1 MCKKQL
7 VTISMLLCTL
17 IACFAEAQP
26 ATNDQIAEQ
35 SKEDG
40 STESVPVD
48 PLLEKQSTEL
58 VELAVQPES
67 VITAMQEVHG
77 AFSGQQGYV
86 AQFGD
91 SITHSM
97 AFWSPI
103 GWDNP
108 DRFLT
113 EDDGLAKK
121 PTNGRWRD
129 YVKGTR
135 SKGAEHGN
143 GSGWKAGRLL
153 EAVGPVLERDRPEV
167 AIIMIGTNDISSGKV
182 PQQYRQQLEAI
193 IKKCLAA
200 HCVPILNTV
209 PPRRGRDQAVR
220 DLNRIVRDVAKEQ
233 SIPLVDY
240 HAACLRLRPEGTW
253 DGTVLS
259 ADGVHPSAG
268 KTNDYSVG
276 NLRQCGYALRNWM
289 NFLVLRQVYHRV
301 LAKE

>member
-1 MCKKQL
+1 MRRNKL
-7 VTISMLLCTL
+7 VTISILLCTL

-35 SKEDG
+35 SKQDG
-40 STESVPVD
+40 PTESEPVA
-48 PLLEKQSTEL
+48 PQLAKQSIEL
-58 VELAVQPES
+58 VELAVQSES
-67 VITAMQEVHG
+67 VITASQEVHG

-121 PTNGRWRD
+121 PTTGRWRD

-143 GSGWKAGRLL
+143 GSGWKVGRLL
-153 EAVGPVLERDRPEV
+153 EAVGPVLEREQPEV
-167 AIIMIGTNDISSGKV
+167 AIIMIGTNDISGGKV

-193 IKKCLAA
+193 
-200 HCVPILNTV
+200 PILNTV

-220 DLNRIVRDVAKEQ
+220 DVNRIIRDVAQ
-233 SIPLVDY
+233 QQHVPLVDY
-240 HAACLRLRPEGTW
+240 HAACLLLRPEGTW
-253 DGTVLS
+253 DGTVMS